1 MKVITRQL
9 TKEILLT
16 TGFVLLA
23 LVGLFTFFEL
33 MSQIGRI
40 GSRYTLWQALVITF
54 MAVPMRV
61 YEIMPI
67 AALLGAVFVMSRWA
81 ASSEFTILRVAG
93 LSPVRLAGMLM
104 VPGLILVILTYGF
117 GEFVAPPADQFSREY
132 KAQLLK
138 RKLSARGYSSGT
150 WVREVLQKDGE
161 KSEVRYINISN
172 YRPGGEAYNW
182 RVFDFDNQHL
192 SRVIT
197 APAARFV
204 ENQGW
209 LLSKAVSTQLPTISD
224 MRQEPIME
232 TVKVTPPVSM
242 MLKTEIGPNIF
253 AIMMLKPENMSMS
266 GLYQY
271 IGHLKQSKQETG
283 RYDIALWNKA
293 FYPIAILVMIAL
305 SMPFAYMNTRSGG
318 MSIKIFSGVMIGLGF
333 YTVNNLFSY
342 IGMLNTWPP
351 LVVALLPTTIMLLIA
366 MVAMWY
372 VEKR

>member
-33 MSQIGRI
+33 MSQFGRI
-40 GSRYTLWQALVITF
+40 GTRYTIWQALVITF
-54 MAVPMRV
+54 MSVPMLI

-67 AALLGAVFVMSRWA
+67 ASLLAAVFVMSQWA
-81 ASSEFTILRVAG
+81 ARSEFTILRVAG
-93 LSPVRLAGMLM
+93 LSPMRLAGMLM
-104 VPGLILVILTYGF
+104 VPGIILVLLTYGF

-150 WVREVLQKDGE
+150 WVREVINQTDGHQQ
-161 KSEVRYINISN
+161 VRYINISN
-172 YRPGGEAYNW
+172 YRPGGDAYNW
-182 RVFDFDNQHL
+182 RVFDFDDLSL

-197 APAARFV
+197 APSARFV

-209 LLSKAVSTQLPTISD
+209 LLKKATSTKLPMISD
-224 MRQEPIME
+224 LQQEPIIDS
-232 TVKVTPPVSM
+232 VKVTPPVSM
-242 MLKTEIGPNIF
+242 MLPTNIGPNIF
-253 AIMMLKPENMSMS
+253 AIMALKPEDMSMS

-271 IGHLKQSKQETG
+271 ITHLKQSKQETE

-318 MSIKIFSGVMIGLGF
+318 MSIKIFSGVMLGLGF
-333 YTVNNLFSY
+333 YTINNLFSY
-342 IGMLNTWPP
+342 VGMLNTWPP
-351 LVVALLPTTIMLLIA
+351 LVVALLPTMIMLLIA
-366 MVAMWY
+366 MAAMWF